1 MKARTS
7 LWIRV
12 LLVFLALVSLVLVQA
27 CGSGALC
34 DDFCDKLQEC
44 QAGWD
49 DDCAEACELRV
60 ATEGEDYFECVVDKP
75 CAEIPS
81 CN

>member
-1 MKARTS
+1 MATDRS
-7 LWIRV
+7 VWIRLLLGMM
-12 LLVFLALVSLVLVQA
+12 LLVALLALQA

-34 DDFCDKLQEC
+34 DDYCTKMDEC
-44 QAGWD
+44 GIGLG
-49 DDCAEACELRV
+49 DDCVEACELRV
-60 ATEGEDYFECVVDKP
+60 AAEGEDYFECVVDKP